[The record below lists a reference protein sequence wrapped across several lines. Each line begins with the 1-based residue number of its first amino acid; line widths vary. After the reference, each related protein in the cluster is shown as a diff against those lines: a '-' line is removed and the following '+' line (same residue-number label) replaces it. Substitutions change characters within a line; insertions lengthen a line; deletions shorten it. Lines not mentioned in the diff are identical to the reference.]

1 MKRRLNAPPCPEV
14 IRFATLE
21 RARKVEHHMLTPN
34 RHPSKPDAP
43 SALVKPKPHPALLGF
58 SAITLIVGY
67 VHIWRLSAG
76 PNEFSVEGAG
86 VALFFLGGLTP
97 FAVAILVAH
106 ARLLTPT
113 FSWYLRSSNAST
125 LLTRSPIR
133 RPNPIVTGWMTFFI
147 TQSVVQLAWI
157 ALDYPQPNLKLTG
170 SWLGLTEFALLLA
183 VIIPAV
189 ETAVLVAVVLAL
201 KKLVSNDSL
210 VCILVAAA
218 SALLHASQRPVSA
231 VAGFIV
237 FYAGARVVL
246 DGMHN
251 KALSPSIVSAFLMH
265 ATQNALG
272 VIMITIS
279 AIW

>member
-1 MKRRLNAPPCPEV
+1 
-14 IRFATLE
+14 
-21 RARKVEHHMLTPN
+21 MLTPN

-67 VHIWRLSAG
+67 VHILRLSAA
-76 PNEFSVEGAG
+76 PAEFSLEGAG
-86 VALFFLGGLTP
+86 IVLFFLGGLTP

-125 LLTRSPIR
+125 FPTRNAIA

-147 TQSVVQLAWI
+147 TGSVVQLTWVVF
-157 ALDYPQPNLKLTG
+157 DYPQPNLKFSG
-170 SWLGLTEFALLLA
+170 SWLNLTEFALLFA
-183 VIIPAV
+183 VITPAV

-218 SALLHASQRPVSA
+218 SALLHAFQHPVSA
-231 VAGFIV
+231 IAGFIV
-237 FYAGARVVL
+237 FYVGSRVVI

-251 KALSPSIVSAFLMH
+251 KALSPSIVTAFLMH